1 MKYINSS
8 CQNAHLRGCKVKQ
21 IKIFHHAMKK
31 EQRKKCNYNN
41 VIIIIIIIGK
51 QELVPW

>member
-8 CQNAHLRGCKVKQ
+8 CQNAHLRACNVKQ

-31 EQRKKCNYNN
+31 EQRKN
-41 VIIIIIIIGK
+41 VIIIM
-51 QELVPW
+51 

>member
-8 CQNAHLRGCKVKQ
+8 CQNAHLRACKVKQ
-21 IKIFHHAMKK
+21 IKIFHHAMTK

-41 VIIIIIIIGK
+41 VIIIIITIGK
-51 QELVPW
+51 QEVP